1 MLILI
6 GLALILA
13 LTVATGYFVA
23 QEFSY
28 VAVDRNR
35 LQGLADD
42 GNAAAA
48 RALLTDGSAVG
59 SRR

>member
-1 MLILI
+1 MLIVI
-6 GLALILA
+6 GLGLILA

-35 LQGLADD
+35 LQGLADAGD
-42 GNAAAA
+42 SAAAG
-48 RALLTDGSAVG
+48 L
-59 SRR
+59 